1 MIRLEKVL
9 KTSLQDG
16 LKMSWRRL
24 QNVLKTF
31 LLDVLET
38 FWRRL
43 KNVLAR
49 RLWRCLK
56 DVLKT
61 SSRFLEDVFARS
73 FENVLKTFW
82 RRLENV
88 LKTSWRHMTK
98 MNILV
103 LIKASWRRLLKTK
116 AKDVFIKTNVCWEIS
131 LDRSNIIFLS
141 LIVFKWFTKTYGPV
155 LEK

>member
-24 QNVLKTF
+24 QNILKTF
-31 LLDVLET
+31 LQDVLET

-49 RLWRCLK
+49 RLE

-61 SSRFLEDVFARS
+61 SWKRLQDF
-73 FENVLKTFW
+73 LKTFL
-82 RRLENV
+82 LEV
-88 LKTSWRHMTK
+88 LKTSWRRFED
-98 MNILV
+98 V
-103 LIKASWRRLLKTK
+103 LKTSWRRPEDIWPRWIYWSWSRRLEDVFWRRR
-116 AKDVFIKTNVCWEIS
+116 KDVFIKTNVCWEIS